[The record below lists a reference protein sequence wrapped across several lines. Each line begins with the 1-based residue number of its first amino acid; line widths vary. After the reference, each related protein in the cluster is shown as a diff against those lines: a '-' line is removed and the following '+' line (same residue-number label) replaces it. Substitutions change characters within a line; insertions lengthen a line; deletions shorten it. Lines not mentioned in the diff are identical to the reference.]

1 MKGHVLI
8 LQGNHEEGVPLVD
21 QVAQSDSLTGEI
33 IDILQDTY
41 LALGAS
47 DKLSRV
53 YERVAARNSKNENFL
68 RNAWFSNMINMNDYS
83 GQQKATMALYKLGKR
98 QYTMWAVFCLYM
110 AVKSGTASK
119 TENMIFPQLATRFLE
134 GAKPLQNAQEGYL
147 QALVLQIQK
156 NHKSLAEFLTSD
168 QVKTWDLLD
177 LNVMIPPALEEV
189 KDWEGLKVH
198 CENYLVEKNRDDW
211 NHWTSLI
218 KAHTNLGSLEK
229 ALEFAQNYKKSRNSL
244 LAVIELAQLQ
254 VKGAPTFNE
263 AVETYFNAFAT
274 KRSTFP
280 DLIKY
285 TSADGFDRTKWTEFL
300 NKVDSKDMNAR
311 VNVEKFKFA
320 MRDTYDLE
328 ALVAGQIKLYEG
340 TKDFLTTKD
349 PKDYH
354 PGDDYLLIASSAILE
369 QSHDVLSLKKA
380 AVLLELAAKND
391 KHQFFVRLWL
401 VRIYILLGA
410 FSLAKAHYQILK
422 VSKIQHES
430 LAHFL
435 VTRMSSLSQDFDT
448 LYDAYEIYESS
459 ANDLPDFIWT
469 TYEHNSFTQLE
480 SMNDLHRIMKN
491 SVSRGIIQIEMAK
504 SKRFSSVQRV
514 DTLATLK
521 FDSMAD
527 SRDFSIMWDIPKA
540 GEKPLSEELSVGPK
554 IGTNWVKVHQLKED
568 IIKNLIKG
576 GDSLKTLA
584 ATLLESSKSEELT
597 KAELWSVEVIH
608 ALALSALD
616 KSNESGYSKVLT
628 KIDEAV
634 KFLAS
639 TSTEDWWQYFHARFV
654 AMETLIIAS
663 GYLDLLTKHQSHLS
677 FNQAKAVELRQ
688 TLETGLF
695 AQLAE
700 DALAVKNK
708 RSATVQAE
716 LDAIIPWFEKLGLN
730 GDLIADI
737 ANNVVEGAAAS
748 QDLSLTALRAVKL

>member
-1 MKGHVLI
+1 M
-8 LQGNHEEGVPLVD
+8 D

-83 GQQKATMALYKLGKR
+83 GQQKATMALHKLGKR
-98 QYTMWAVFCLYM
+98 QYTLWAIFCLYM

-119 TENMIFPQLATRFLE
+119 TESIIFPQLATRLLE
-134 GAKPLQNAQEGYL
+134 GAKPLQNALEGYL

-156 NHKSLAEFLTSD
+156 NHKALAEFLTSD

-177 LNVMIPPALEEV
+177 LNVMIPPALEDV
-189 KDWEGLKVH
+189 KDWEGLKAQ
-198 CENYLVEKNRDDW
+198 CENYLAEKNRDDW
-211 NHWTSLI
+211 NHWMALI

-254 VKGAPTFNE
+254 VKGAPTFNA
-263 AVETYFNAFAT
+263 AVETYFDAFAT

-285 TSADGFDRTKWTEFL
+285 TSASGFDRTKWTEFL
-300 NKVDSKDMNAR
+300 SKVESKDMNAR

-320 MRDTYDLE
+320 MRDSYDLDS
-328 ALVAGQIKLYEG
+328 LVGEQIKLYEETKEFLA
-340 TKDFLTTKD
+340 TKDS
-349 PKDYH
+349 KDYH
-354 PGDDYLLIASSAILE
+354 PGDDHLLISSSAILE
-369 QSHDVLSLKKA
+369 QSRDVLSLKKA
-380 AVLLELAAKND
+380 AVLLELAAMND
-391 KHQFFVRLWL
+391 KHQFYIRLWL

-410 FSLAKAHYQILK
+410 FSLARAHYKVLK

-504 SKRFSSVQRV
+504 AKRFSTVQRL

-540 GEKPLSEELSVGPK
+540 GQKPLSEDLSAGPK
-554 IGTNWVKVHQLKED
+554 IGSDWIKVHQLKDD

-584 ATLLESSKSEELT
+584 ATMLESAKSEELT
-597 KAELWSVEVIH
+597 KAELWSVEVIY

-616 KSNESGYSKVLT
+616 KSNESGYAKVLS
-628 KIDEAV
+628 KIEEAV
-634 KFLAS
+634 QFLAC

-654 AMETLIIAS
+654 AMETLLIAA

-677 FNQAKAVELRQ
+677 FSQAKAGELRES
-688 TLETGLF
+688 LETGLF
-695 AQLAE
+695 AQLKE

-730 GDLIADI
+730 GDQIADV
-737 ANNVVEGAAAS
+737 ANGVVEGVAAS
-748 QDLSLTALRAVKL
+748 QDLSLTALRAVTL